1 MILLSLKRTLL
12 FMVLWVPFFALGQD
26 LLIAKTHL
34 TVTECTLIVG
44 LVTMLP
50 ANLVVQFWLAPRL
63 GLQYR
68 SRPKRILD

>member
-1 MILLSLKRTLL
+1 MILSLKRSLL
-12 FMVLWVPFFALGQD
+12 FTVLWVPFFVLGQD

-34 TVTECTLIVG
+34 TVTECTVTAGII
-44 LVTMLP
+44 TMLL

-63 GLQYR
+63 GLQHG